1 MSMIEFNHTSK
12 YYLGSEAALDDLN
25 LSINAGEMVF
35 ITGHS
40 GAGKTTLL
48 KLILRLEEP
57 SRGQILINNQNINR
71 LTKQNIPFLRSHIG
85 MIFQNP
91 HLLPRETV
99 FNNVAMPLIIKGMRP
114 SDLKKR
120 VHAALDKVSLLSKVN
135 SLPQALSTGEQ
146 QRVGIARAVVH
157 RPPILLADEP
167 TGNLDPELSQDI
179 FHLFDQ
185 FNERGVTILIAT
197 HDLTL
202 IAGSQNRTI
211 TLDHGQLVGDTH
223 AVVEA

>member
-71 LTKQNIPFLRSHIG
+71 LTKQNIPF
-85 MIFQNP
+85 
-91 HLLPRETV
+91 
-99 FNNVAMPLIIKGMRP
+99 
-114 SDLKKR
+114 
-120 VHAALDKVSLLSKVN
+120 
-135 SLPQALSTGEQ
+135 
-146 QRVGIARAVVH
+146 
-157 RPPILLADEP
+157 
-167 TGNLDPELSQDI
+167 
-179 FHLFDQ
+179 
-185 FNERGVTILIAT
+185 
-197 HDLTL
+197 
-202 IAGSQNRTI
+202 
-211 TLDHGQLVGDTH
+211 
-223 AVVEA
+223 